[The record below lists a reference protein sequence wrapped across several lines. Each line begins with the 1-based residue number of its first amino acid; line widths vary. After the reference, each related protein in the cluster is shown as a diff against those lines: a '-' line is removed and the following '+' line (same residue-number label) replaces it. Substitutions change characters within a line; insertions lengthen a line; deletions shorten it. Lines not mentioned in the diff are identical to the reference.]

1 VIRLPFLRPF
11 RACLRLYTTLRP
23 RAAHKAL
30 RPGLICAGLSGLRNF
45 LDSLSACAAPF
56 DLALRRELA
65 VLSACYRRVDI
76 FNILAA
82 LYSGVSGFLA
92 PAMMVLKGKNPL
104 TPLKSAACVALTA
117 VARARLEED
126 AGRMRNREPLPQAD
140 AEAHQKSIVARPDR
154 YVVPGLYYTNE
165 RSADGASYSA
175 LSEIPS
181 ARLRNLISK
190 GEY

>member
-1 VIRLPFLRPF
+1 LRPF
-11 RACLRLYTTLRP
+11 RACLRLYLRP
-23 RAAHKAL
+23 RATHNAL
-30 RPGLICAGLSGLRNF
+30 RPGLICAGLSGLKNF
-45 LDSLSACAAPF
+45 LDTLFACAAPF

>member
-1 VIRLPFLRPF
+1 
-11 RACLRLYTTLRP
+11 
-23 RAAHKAL
+23 
-30 RPGLICAGLSGLRNF
+30 
-45 LDSLSACAAPF
+45 
-56 DLALRRELA
+56 
-65 VLSACYRRVDI
+65 
-76 FNILAA
+76 
-82 LYSGVSGFLA
+82 
-92 PAMMVLKGKNPL
+92 MVLKGKNPL

-154 YVVPGLYYTNE
+154 YVVPGLYYTNA